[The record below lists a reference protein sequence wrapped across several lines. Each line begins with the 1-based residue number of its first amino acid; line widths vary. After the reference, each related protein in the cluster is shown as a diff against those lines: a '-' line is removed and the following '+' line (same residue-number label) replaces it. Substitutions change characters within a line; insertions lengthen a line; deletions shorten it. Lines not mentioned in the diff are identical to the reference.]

1 MAMLVHG
8 TRSVSVPTGSR
19 GFAGAFPK
27 VGEEVKFY
35 TPEELEEM
43 RANKETPVSTWPGKK
58 ESSSE
63 DAPADPETPVEPSEP
78 EEP

>member
-27 VGEEVKFY
+27 VEDDVKFY
-35 TPEELEEM
+35 TIEELEELFGS
-43 RANKETPVSTWPGKK
+43 KEAPVSTWPGKK

-63 DAPADPETPVEPSEP
+63 NAPAEPADPEEP
-78 EEP
+78 

>member
-8 TRSVSVPTGSR
+8 TKSVSVPTGNG
-19 GFAGAFPK
+19 GFVSAFPH
-27 VGEEVKFY
+27 VDESVKFY
-35 TPEELEEM
+35 TVEELEEM
-43 RANKETPVSTWPGKK
+43 KAQNGQQAESTWPGKK

-63 DAPADPETPVEPSEP
+63 DAPVEPSEP

>member
-19 GFAGAFPK
+19 GFAGVFPK
-27 VGEEVKFY
+27 VEDDVKFY
-35 TPEELEEM
+35 TIKELEELFGS
-43 RANKETPVSTWPGKK
+43 KEAPVSTWPGKK

-63 DAPADPETPVEPSEP
+63 NAPAEPSEP
-78 EEP
+78 AEPEEP